1 MCKVLFQL
9 SADSALCPLI
19 LLLFSNLILFIVLYP
34 SQYKYTE
41 TKKGQK
47 TLHIFHPFI
56 FTDYILS

>member
-1 MCKVLFQL
+1 MKNHKLIKIKQEKCAKCCSSFQL
-9 SADSALCPLI
+9 ILHSAH
-19 LLLFSNLILFIVLYP
+19 
-34 SQYKYTE
+34 QYKYTE